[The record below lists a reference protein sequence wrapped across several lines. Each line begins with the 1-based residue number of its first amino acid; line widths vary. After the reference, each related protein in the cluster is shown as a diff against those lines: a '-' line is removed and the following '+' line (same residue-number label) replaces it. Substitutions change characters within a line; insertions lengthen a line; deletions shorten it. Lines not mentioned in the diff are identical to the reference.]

1 MVLSQDSQ
9 PPVNIL
15 LAEFS
20 SANYQVLVDELAR
33 IPATVA
39 RVSDPKDVSPA
50 VLEKKSALILMD
62 IEFADADNFQVV
74 KKLRSAADTKIIPI
88 ILLADIGKN
97 EALFFKG
104 YEAGCVDFLFR
115 PVKPEILRAKLS
127 VHLDLYHRQ
136 LELQDANDVIRKQNR
151 QLQQQAVRDGLTG
164 LYNHIHFQELFA
176 HQFYLAK
183 RHVHPFALLMF
194 DIDFFKEVND
204 SYGHQVG
211 DIVLKKFA
219 DLVQAEVRQTDIW
232 ARYGGEEFVLAL
244 PDTSEQGAANIA
256 EKIRCLISAT
266 LFKHKEIALQVTVS
280 VGLSV
285 FDSRMKHP
293 AELIEQ
299 ADHALYQAKS
309 QGRNRINYYEPGLRG
324 PYDPFDNSPGASDLR
339 CIRER
344 LRNTLDK
351 TRASALASF
360 EAMVH
365 SQTKNHITLRRR
377 NKLASRLV
385 SAIGKRLNLPNNV
398 IQSFHRSFKLHDL
411 LRLFIADAALDKDGS
426 LDQAELEAI
435 RDQPLML
442 KELTDLFDFFSDERA
457 ILRFHHEH
465 YDGTGYPEG
474 LDGYEIPMGARLFA
488 LVDAFI
494 AMNNPN
500 YARDPMTPDEII
512 IEIENQSGK
521 QFDPFLV
528 NIMLEV
534 LREKGNLFEN
544 NIKEDGEAQS

>member
-1 MVLSQDSQ
+1 MAISPESQ
-9 PPVNIL
+9 PVVDIL

-20 SANYQVLVDELAR
+20 STNYQDIVAELSK
-33 IPATVA
+33 IPATVH
-39 RVSDPKDVSPA
+39 RVAEPEMVSAA
-50 VLEKKSALILMD
+50 VLDNKVALILMD
-62 IEFADADNFQVV
+62 IEFADSDDFQVV
-74 KKLRSAADTKIIPI
+74 NQLRDAAETKFIPI
-88 ILLADIGKN
+88 ILLADISRN

-115 PVKPEILRAKLS
+115 PIRPEILRAKLK
-127 VHLDLYHRQ
+127 VHLDLYQRQ
-136 LELQDANDVIRKQNR
+136 LELQEANDVIRDQNTL
-151 QLQQQAVRDGLTG
+151 LQQQAVRDGLTG

-183 RHVHPFALLMF
+183 RHEHPFSLLMF

-219 DLVQAEVRQTDIW
+219 GLVQSETRQTDIW

-244 PDTSEQGAANIA
+244 PDTSEAGALNIA
-256 EKIRCLISAT
+256 EKIRELIASTVFTHKKIT
-266 LFKHKEIALQVTVS
+266 LQITVS
-280 VGLSV
+280 VGLSI
-285 FDSRMKHP
+285 FDFRMKHP
-293 AELIEQ
+293 ADLIEQ
-299 ADHALYQAKS
+299 ADHALYQAKA
-309 QGRNRINYYEPGLRG
+309 QGRNRVNCYEPGIRA
-324 PYDPFDNSPGASDLR
+324 PYMPCEGGEEYDLL

-365 SQTKNHITLRRR
+365 SQTKNHIALRRR
-377 NKLASRLV
+377 NRLAARMV
-385 SAIGKRLNLPNNV
+385 NAIGKRLNLPNNV

-411 LRLFIADAALDKDGS
+411 LRLFISDATLDKEGS
-426 LDQAELEAI
+426 LDKAELKAI

-442 KELTDLFDFFSDERA
+442 KELTELFDFFADERA

-465 YDGTGYPEG
+465 YDGSGYPEG
-474 LDGYEIPMGARLFA
+474 LDGYEIPMGARLFS

-494 AMNNPN
+494 AMSNPN
-500 YARDPMTPDEII
+500 YARDPMDLEEIMDEI
-512 IEIENQSGK
+512 EVQSGK

-528 NIMLEV
+528 KIMLEV
-534 LREKGNLFEN
+534 IRDKSNTFESYN
-544 NIKEDGEAQS
+544 EEDGEAPS

>member
-1 MVLSQDSQ
+1 MPTSQDPQ
-9 PPVNIL
+9 AAVDII

-20 SANYQVLVDELAR
+20 STNYQDIVAELAK
-33 IPATVA
+33 IPATVH
-39 RVSDPKDVSPA
+39 RVSEPDKFSAA
-50 VLEKKSALILMD
+50 VLEKKAALILMD
-62 IEFADADNFQVV
+62 IEFADSDDFQVV
-74 KKLRSAADTKIIPI
+74 KQIKEDAEAKFIPI
-88 ILLADIGKN
+88 ILLADITKN

-115 PVKPEILRAKLS
+115 PIRPEILRAKLK
-127 VHLDLYHRQ
+127 VHLDLYQRQ
-136 LELQDANDVIRKQNR
+136 LELQEANDVIREQNSL
-151 QLQQQAVRDGLTG
+151 LQQQAVRDGLTG

-183 RHVHPFALLMF
+183 RHEHPFALLMF

-219 DLVQAEVRQTDIW
+219 DLVQSEIRQTDIW

-244 PDTSEQGAANIA
+244 PDTSEAGALNIA
-256 EKIRCLISAT
+256 EKIREVIAGT
-266 LFKHKEIALQVTVS
+266 VFTHKKITLQVTVS
-280 VGLSV
+280 VGLST
-285 FDSRMKHP
+285 FDFRMKHP
-293 AELIEQ
+293 ADLIEQ

-309 QGRNRINYYEPGLRG
+309 QGRNRVNCYEPGMRA
-324 PYDPFDNSPGASDLR
+324 PYMPCEGEEEYDLL

-365 SQTKNHITLRRR
+365 SQTRNHITLRRR
-377 NKLASRLV
+377 NRLAARLV
-385 SAIGKRLNLPNNV
+385 NAIGKRLNLPNNV
-398 IQSFHRSFKLHDL
+398 LQSFHRSFKLHDL
-411 LRLFIADAALDKDGS
+411 LRLFIADATLDKDGS
-426 LDQAELEAI
+426 LDQAEVNAI

-442 KELTDLFDFFSDERA
+442 KELTDLFDFFADERA
-457 ILRFHHEH
+457 ILRFHHEY
-465 YDGTGYPEG
+465 YDGSGYPEG
-474 LDGYEIPMGARLFA
+474 LDGYEIPMGARLFS

-494 AMNNPN
+494 AMSSPN
-500 YARDPMTPDEII
+500 YAREPMSLEEII
-512 IEIENQSGK
+512 AEIEDQSGK

-528 NIMLEV
+528 KIMIEV
-534 LREKGNLFEN
+534 IRDKSSTFEHPIEK
-544 NIKEDGEAQS
+544 DDEALS

>member
-1 MVLSQDSQ
+1 MVSPQDSQ
-9 PPVNIL
+9 LPVNIL
-15 LAEFS
+15 LAEFA

-33 IPATVA
+33 IPATVV
-39 RVSDPKDVSPA
+39 RVADPKEVSGT
-50 VLEKKSALILMD
+50 VQDNRSALILMD
-62 IEFADADNFQVV
+62 IEFADADDFQVV
-74 KKLRSAADTKIIPI
+74 KKLRAAPETKFIPI

-127 VHLDLYHRQ
+127 VHLELYQRQ
-136 LELQDANDVIRKQNR
+136 LELQEANDVIREQNSL
-151 QLQQQAVRDGLTG
+151 LQQQAVRDGLTG

-183 RHVHPFALLMF
+183 RHEHPFSLLMF

-204 SYGHQVG
+204 SFGHQVG

-244 PDTSEQGAANIA
+244 PDTTEQGAVNIA
-256 EKIRCLISAT
+256 EKIRDLISST
-266 LFKHKEIALQVTVS
+266 LFTHKEITLQVTVS
-280 VGLSV
+280 VGISV
-285 FDSRMKHP
+285 FDIRMKHP

-299 ADHALYQAKS
+299 ADHALYQAKA
-309 QGRNRINYYEPGLRG
+309 QGRNRVNCYEPGSKG
-324 PYDPFDNSPGASDLR
+324 PYIPCGGNGETDLR

-365 SQTKNHITLRRR
+365 SQTKNHASLRVR
-377 NKLASRLV
+377 NKLATKLV
-385 SAIGKRLNLPNNV
+385 DAIGERLNLPANV
-398 IQSFHRSFKLHDL
+398 VQSFHRSFKLHDL
-411 LRLFIADAALDKDGS
+411 LRLFIADTTLDKEGS

-435 RDQPLML
+435 RDQPMML

-457 ILRFHHEH
+457 ILRFHHEY
-465 YDGTGYPEG
+465 YDGSGYPEG

-500 YARDPMTPDEII
+500 YDREPMSLDEII
-512 IEIENQSGK
+512 EEIKSQSGK

-528 NIMLEV
+528 NIMLDV
-534 LREKGNLFEN
+534 IGDKGTLSARGN
-544 NIKEDGEAQS
+544 KEDGEAQS

>member
-1 MVLSQDSQ
+1 MVSPPYIQ

-15 LAEFS
+15 LAEFA
-20 SANYQVLVDELAR
+20 SANYQILVDELAR
-33 IPATVA
+33 IPASVVKIA
-39 RVSDPKDVSPA
+39 DPNDVSAA
-50 VLEKKSALILMD
+50 VVDNKSALILMD
-62 IEFADADNFQVV
+62 IEFADADDFQVV
-74 KKLRSAADTKIIPI
+74 KKLRANPDTKFIPI
-88 ILLADIGKN
+88 ILLADISKN

-115 PVKPEILRAKLS
+115 PVRPEILRAKIS
-127 VHLDLYHRQ
+127 VHLELYERQ
-136 LELQDANDVIRKQNR
+136 RELQEANDVIRKQNNL
-151 QLQQQAVRDGLTG
+151 LQQQAVRDGLTG

-219 DLVQAEVRQTDIW
+219 ELVQSEIRQTDIW
-232 ARYGGEEFVLAL
+232 ARYGGEEFMLAL
-244 PDTSEQGAANIA
+244 PDTSEEGALNIA
-256 EKIRCLISAT
+256 EKIRERIALT
-266 LFKHKEIALQVTVS
+266 VFHHKQLTLQVTVS
-280 VGLSV
+280 IGISC
-285 FDSRMKHP
+285 FDFRMKHP
-293 AELIEQ
+293 ADLIEQ
-299 ADHALYQAKS
+299 ADHALYQAKA
-309 QGRNRINYYEPGLRG
+309 QGRNRVNCYEPGTKG
-324 PYDPFDNSPGASDLR
+324 PCVACDTEEGDTELS

-351 TRASALASF
+351 TRSSALASF

-377 NKLASRLV
+377 NKLAAKLV
-385 SAIGKRLNLPNNV
+385 NAIGKRLNLPNNV

-411 LRLFIADAALDKDGS
+411 LRLFIADATLDKDGT
-426 LDQAELEAI
+426 LDQTELAAI

-457 ILRFHHEH
+457 ILRFHHEY

-500 YARDPMTPDEII
+500 YSRVPMTLDEIVE
-512 IEIENQSGK
+512 EIERQSGK

-528 NIMLEV
+528 KIMLEV
-534 LREKGNLFEN
+534 IRDKGNFIESGD
-544 NIKEDGEAQS
+544 KEEGEVQ

>member
-1 MVLSQDSQ
+1 MTSSLDAQ

-15 LAEFS
+15 LAEFA

-33 IPATVA
+33 IPATVVKVA
-39 RVSDPKDVSPA
+39 DPKDVAAA
-50 VLEKKSALILMD
+50 VQENKSALILMD

-74 KKLRSAADTKIIPI
+74 KQLRAAVDTKIIPI
-88 ILLADIGKN
+88 ILLADISKN

-127 VHLDLYHRQ
+127 VHLDLYQRQ
-136 LELQDANDVIRKQNR
+136 LELQEANDLIRKQNSL
-151 QLQQQAVRDGLTG
+151 LQQQAVRDGLTG

-183 RHVHPFALLMF
+183 RHEHPFALLMF

-219 DLVQAEVRQTDIW
+219 ELVQEEVRQTDIW

-244 PDTSEQGAANIA
+244 PDTSEEGALNIA
-256 EKIRCLISAT
+256 EKIRSHIASKVFT
-266 LFKHKEIALQVTVS
+266 HKGITLQVTVS
-280 VGLSV
+280 IGVSA
-285 FDSRMKHP
+285 FDFRMKHP

-299 ADHALYQAKS
+299 ADFALYQSKA
-309 QGRNRINYYEPGLRG
+309 QGRNRVSCFEPGTRG
-324 PYDPFDNSPGASDLR
+324 PYVPCMNGEENDLL

-365 SQTKNHITLRRR
+365 SQTRNHITLRRR
-377 NKLASRLV
+377 TKLAARLV
-385 SAIGKRLNLPNNV
+385 NAIGQRLNLPNNV

-411 LRLFIADAALDKDGS
+411 LRLFIADATLDKDGS
-426 LDQAELEAI
+426 LDEAELEAV

-457 ILRFHHEH
+457 ILRFHHEY

-500 YARDPMTPDEII
+500 YARNPMSLDDIVEEIA
-512 IEIENQSGK
+512 NQSGK

-528 NIMLEV
+528 NIMLDV
-534 LREKGNLFEN
+534 IRDKRKLFEN
-544 NIKEDGEAQS
+544 VNEDDGEAQS